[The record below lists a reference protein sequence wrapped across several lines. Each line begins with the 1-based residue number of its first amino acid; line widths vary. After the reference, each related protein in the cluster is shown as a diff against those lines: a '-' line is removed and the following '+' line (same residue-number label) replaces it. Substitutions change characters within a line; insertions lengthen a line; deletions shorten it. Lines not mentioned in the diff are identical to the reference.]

1 MRIDA
6 PSGAC
11 RLGLATKVVVPMIG
25 VAMLFGT
32 LGAQAGATAATR
44 SGVTSSPHKS
54 ANVCVTVGMTYPIAY
69 KIFGAGTMISYY
81 TGFGAYNFCAIR
93 PFKNPGGFVEV
104 VLNPKSEFT
113 SLLHHYSYQ
122 GGSIVPT
129 AGISG
134 AKWREVGKLVASIVF
149 IGGKYAIAFAAD
161 EAAPPYP
168 TNAQY
173 IALAKAIRAHLG

>member
-6 PSGAC
+6 PSADRRRGLLAKLVTPMLGA
-11 RLGLATKVVVPMIG
+11 
-25 VAMLFGT
+25 AMLFGT
-32 LGAQAGATAATR
+32 LGGQVGATAASR
-44 SGVTSSPHKS
+44 AGDTSAPHTS
-54 ANVCVTVGMTYPIAY
+54 ANVCLTIGMTYPTAD
-69 KIFGAGTMISYY
+69 KTFGARTLISYY
-81 TGFGAYNFCAIR
+81 AGFGAYNFCAIR

-104 VLNPKSEFT
+104 VLNPKGAFS
-113 SLLHHYSYQ
+113 SLVDHYSYQ

-134 AKWREVGKLVASIVF
+134 AKWRDAGKLVDSVVF
-149 IGGKYAIAFAAD
+149 IGGKYAIAFAVD

-173 IALAKAIRAHLG
+173 IALAKVIRAHLG